1 MAISLDDPISQ
12 IGLFISTFLIITGVC
27 TYFGYGSDTYGI
39 YLSFIGFMAMTAA
52 ILPDPIPIG
61 ELLNDIN
68 PDVIIDETIKLIKQ
82 ITALDGVDVDVD
94 AL

>member
-1 MAISLDDPISQ
+1 MAISLDDPITQ
-12 IGLFISTFLIITGVC
+12 IGLFISTFIIITGVC

-68 PDVIIDETIKLIKQ
+68 TANNPDAIIDGTNKLIKQ
-82 ITALDGVDVDVD
+82 ITALDGV
-94 AL
+94 L